1 MGTGGAYGE
10 YAPMMDAMRTDTGRA
25 LRDPVA
31 VAREARRLVGFERSY
46 RCDGCGHERRTWSRL
61 QSCPDCG
68 EAYVAAVIHRAAL
81 A

>member
-1 MGTGGAYGE
+1 MK
-10 YAPMMDAMRTDTGRA
+10 PMMGVMRTDTGRS

-46 RCDGCGHERRTWSRL
+46 RCDGCGHERRTWTR
-61 QSCPDCG
+61 QTACPDCG
-68 EAYVAAVIHRAAL
+68 TAYVAAVIHRAAV